1 MLVTQRGLSPTL
13 AGLSLTSGGLSWALG
28 SWIQG
33 RSWADRHR
41 GLLIRSG
48 FLMSAAAIAG
58 AGLALLPTVP
68 SYVVAFAWAVG
79 GMGMGLTIASV
90 GVLMLGLSD
99 ADDTGENS
107 ASLQVSDALGNVL
120 LTGLA
125 GVLFA
130 VVGTGT
136 KGGFA
141 VIFAVMSTIAL
152 VGAVVSGR
160 TAKRRP

>member
-1 MLVTQRGLSPTL
+1 
-13 AGLSLTSGGLSWALG
+13 
-28 SWIQG
+28 
-33 RSWADRHR
+33 
-41 GLLIRSG
+41 
-48 FLMSAAAIAG
+48 
-58 AGLALLPTVP
+58 
-68 SYVVAFAWAVG
+68 
-79 GMGMGLTIASV
+79 MGLTIASV